1 MTSDLL
7 SGLNEQ
13 QYAAVTA
20 GGGPVLVL
28 AGPGSGKTG
37 VLTRRVAFLIQE
49 MTVKPWHIMAVTF
62 TNKAATE
69 MRYRIGNY
77 LDERVPGLQVG
88 TFHATCAKIL
98 RIEHEATS
106 YNRDYTI
113 YDTDDQVSA
122 IRQVMNDLNID
133 TKRFSPRRVLN
144 AISHAKNEVILP
156 HNYVG
161 QDYFTEI
168 VSRVYPRYQSFLVSN
183 NAMDFDDLL
192 VQMVLLLRNN
202 DIVRQRYQDHYPF
215 VLVDEFQDTN
225 TVQYQLV
232 ELISKPQS
240 NVFVVG
246 DEDQSIYAFRG
257 ADFRNVM
264 RFRQDYPQAKVVV
277 LEQNYRSTQ
286 IVLDVAR
293 AVIEKNMNRTRK
305 ALFTDRKGG
314 ELVTVHEAYND
325 EYEADYVMER
335 IHDLQKRDGY
345 NLSDFAI
352 MYRTNA
358 QSRALEAACR
368 NHNLPYRLVGGVSFY
383 QRREIKD
390 LIAYMRVVNNP
401 DDKISFARIVNVPKR
416 GIGKKSLQDFHRWC
430 ADAELGY
437 GEALEK
443 LRHGEAT
450 PLSNRVSSLF
460 TKFAQQAHKW
470 QEHIAENNLI
480 ALFDDIVADT
490 AYTFY
495 LQEISDDDKQREE
508 RTQNVRELRGFL
520 ATYEEDE
527 HSLSEFLQEQQLMTD
542 EDRSAENLQNADGA
556 TDKITLL
563 TLHAAK
569 GLEYPV
575 VFITGLEDG
584 LLPHSRSFED
594 PDGLEEER
602 RLFYVGITRAKD
614 LLFLTYTFKRSLY
627 GGYSTDVQAKSAFL
641 YDIPEDLL
649 NSDAANLGYSSDE
662 YRYQRTT
669 KWDNPNN
676 GLNRLQRDLREASKP
691 TGHVSDE
698 NLRSKIIP
706 FPGSDA
712 SQPLRFK
719 GGQKVHH
726 SSFGRGIVIESKRID
741 GAEIVSVIFDNT
753 KFGIK
758 SLDAEFAN
766 LTLL

>member
-1 MTSDLL
+1 MTTDLL

-20 GGGPVLVL
+20 GEGPVLVL

-49 MTVKPWHIMAVTF
+49 MKVKAWHIMAVTF
-62 TNKAATE
+62 TNKAAAE
-69 MRYRIGNY
+69 MRHRIGNY

-98 RIEHEATS
+98 RMEHESTN

-113 YDTDDQVSA
+113 YDTDDQLAA
-122 IRQVMNDLNID
+122 IKQVMTALDID
-133 TKRFSPRRVLN
+133 IKKFTPRRVLN
-144 AISHAKNEVILP
+144 GISSAKNELILP

-168 VSRVYPRYQSFLVSN
+168 VSRVYPRYQSFLVDN

-202 DIVRQRYQDHYPF
+202 EVMRQRYQEHYPF

-232 ELISKPQS
+232 ELISKPQ
-240 NVFVVG
+240 NNIFVVG

-264 RFRQDYPQAKVVV
+264 RFRQDYPQAKVVL

-293 AVIEKNMNRTRK
+293 AVIEKNINRTRK

-335 IHDLQKRDGY
+335 IEELRKREGY

-358 QSRALEAACR
+358 QSRALETACR
-368 NHNLPYRLVGGVSFY
+368 NHSMPYHLVGGVGFY

-390 LIAYMRVVNNP
+390 LMAYLRVVNNP
-401 DDKISFARIVNVPKR
+401 DDKISFARIINVPKR
-416 GIGKKSLQDFHRWC
+416 GIGKKSVQDFQHWC

-443 LRHGEAT
+443 LRHGEKT
-450 PLSNRVSSLF
+450 SLSNRVSGLF
-460 TKFAQQAHKW
+460 TKFAEQLHKW
-470 QEHIAENNLI
+470 QEHIADNDLI

-490 AYTFY
+490 GYTSH
-495 LQEISDDDKQREE
+495 LQIISDTTEQFED
-508 RTQNVRELRGFL
+508 RTANVRELRGFL
-520 ATYEEDE
+520 GTYADDE
-527 HSLSEFLQEQQLMTD
+527 LSLSEFLQEQQLMTD
-542 EDRSAENLQNADGA
+542 EDRSAENDDEES
-556 TDKITLL
+556 DKITLL
-563 TLHAAK
+563 TLHGAK
-569 GLEYPV
+569 GLEYSV

-627 GGYSTDVQAKSAFL
+627 GGYSTDTQAKSAFL

-649 NSDAANLGYSSDE
+649 DSDAANLGHSSE
-662 YRYQRTT
+662 EHRYQRIT
-669 KWDNPNN
+669 KWNN
-676 GLNRLQRDLREASKP
+676 TSTGLNRLQRDLREASKA
-691 TGHVSDE
+691 TGHISDE
-698 NLRSKIIP
+698 NVRSKIIP

-712 SQPLRFK
+712 GKPLRYK
-719 GGQKVHH
+719 TGQKVHH
-726 SSFGRGIVIESKRID
+726 PSFGRGIVVESKRKD
-741 GAEIVSVIFDNT
+741 GAELVSVIFD
-753 KFGIK
+753 KKKLGIK

-766 LTLL
+766 LTVLD